1 MEPIRPDR
9 SREWRNRRKSA
20 GDTSAASST
29 GLFSQRLTESAPSA
43 GQDDSIPEVHTISFA
58 DIPGVDAP
66 TERLFDAIHE
76 AGQRLLRERTYT
88 AVLHY
93 RETVRRFLQNVLPEA
108 NQVLVQESR
117 HDILNRKQ
125 YFLLTEVNRSVD
137 RLVHGLQQSQGE
149 QLDILRRLE
158 QIEGLLIDLVQ

>member
-1 MEPIRPDR
+1 M
-9 SREWRNRRKSA
+9 
-20 GDTSAASST
+20 
-29 GLFSQRLTESAPSA
+29 FSQRLTETTSTASSE
-43 GQDDSIPEVHTISFA
+43 DSNPEVQNISFEGL
-58 DIPGVDAP
+58 PGVDAP

-76 AGQRLLRERTYT
+76 AGQRLMRERTYT
-88 AVLHY
+88 AALHY

-108 NQVLVQESR
+108 NQILVQESR

-137 RLVHGLQQSQGE
+137 RLVQGLQQTQGE
-149 QLDILRRLE
+149 QLDILHRLE

>member
-9 SREWRNRRKSA
+9 TREWRNRRKPT
-20 GDTSAASST
+20 GDTSTTST
-29 GLFSQRLTESAPSA
+29 AGMFSQRLTETTSTASSE
-43 GQDDSIPEVHTISFA
+43 DSNPEVQNISFEGL
-58 DIPGVDAP
+58 PGVDAP

-76 AGQRLLRERTYT
+76 AGQRLMRERTYT
-88 AVLHY
+88 AALHY

-108 NQVLVQESR
+108 NQILVQESR

-137 RLVHGLQQSQGE
+137 RLVQGLQQTQGE
-149 QLDILRRLE
+149 QLDILHRLE

>member
-1 MEPIRPDR
+1 MEPIRSDR
-9 SREWRNRRKSA
+9 TREWRKRRKTP
-20 GDTSAASST
+20 GDTSSTSST
-29 GLFSQRLTESAPSA
+29 SMFSQRLNETTSTA
-43 GQDDSIPEVHTISFA
+43 GLEDSNPELQTISFESL
-58 DIPGVDAP
+58 PGVDAP

-76 AGQRLLRERTYT
+76 AGQRLMRERTYT
-88 AVLHY
+88 AALHY
-93 RETVRRFLQNVLPEA
+93 RETVRRFLQNVLPDA

-137 RLVHGLQQSQGE
+137 RLVQGLQQTQGE